1 MFTSSLYLAAL
12 VSSMVASYVT
22 RKMGRQTSLMT
33 GGFIFLVGA
42 LLNGFAQALWILIIS
57 RVLLGF
63 GIGFANQSIP
73 LYLGDLNS
81 QSGVYA
87 FGVVLLEVLTG
98 RPTLDRRLFEEH
110 HNLATWAID
119 YMRKGNVDDIVIIIV
134 TVCIGVKVRT
144 SGNPE
149 DLPMWFA
156 LVVVIFMCTYVAGFA
171 WSWGP
176 LDWLM
181 RSEIFPPDIRSVA
194 QSINVSLN
202 MIFTFA
208 QAPLEITNTKKDVG
222 NKKGNSFA
230 HQE

>member
-1 MFTSSLYLAAL
+1 M
-12 VSSMVASYVT
+12 
-22 RKMGRQTSLMT
+22 
-33 GGFIFLVGA
+33 
-42 LLNGFAQALWILIIS
+42 LIC
-57 RVLLGF
+57 
-63 GIGFANQSIP
+63 Q
-73 LYLGDLNS
+73 
-81 QSGVYA
+81 
-87 FGVVLLEVLTG
+87 
-98 RPTLDRRLFEEH
+98 
-110 HNLATWAID
+110 
-119 YMRKGNVDDIVIIIV
+119 IIV

-176 LDWLM
+176 LGWLM

-208 QAPLEITNTKKDVG
+208 QVFLNMKK
-222 NKKGNSFA
+222 KAKL
-230 HQE
+230 